1 MSEVVDHDIIEA
13 KRKRQKKKMTKILS
27 KAWGLD
33 HADPFQEMEDDE
45 IKALTT
51 GNSPMDLTSIGH
63 NLEKGVYQHGR
74 KGWEQF
80 ACDLGGIYNRYIV
93 CGKKAKLAKNHLNQ
107 VKELLSNID
116 AHLSDLAHNSK
127 PDNIVSSSSS
137 SNKQASN
144 TPTKRKVGELLL
156 DGNGTI
162 LHVPKKKNS
171 KQQNRNHGL
180 TLSQREEK
188 AMKELMDHVINCGG
202 DESQLNSF
210 RCKVEQ
216 VGERYQTAYYSE
228 QGRKFK
234 SVGEVSKFLNLSDD
248 KSTSVNSASNAARD
262 KTTIPSKRQPKN
274 SREVELEKKKLKREL
289 DKLIKNH
296 VKASKALDDFQ
307 NEQSNEQMIQM
318 DDDMI
323 PFDAKKNKVYWSILT
338 RAEMDGFPGIPVS
351 CTQEVL
357 MVWDFLCTFHRTLSL
372 HPIDLDN
379 FAAALIYKPR
389 DREND
394 ESGAPLYLIET
405 HLALLRLLL
414 NDVSSD
420 SWWWSTLETPES
432 EAKEEINK
440 GEADNIA
447 PTMKVDFAAI
457 VDYEEDPSMTRKW
470 IQALEDVRTRRA
482 NAGGAIKAIVKT
494 AVSLTCNPFVKSYL
508 RKAMRGWKG
517 SDAAF
522 TKQSVMWLIGRVREA
537 RPDLWGKQLDASIL
551 KDNKEKVVREAMLSV
566 ESLDEGEIEEHNLE
580 EIQYGDSEA
589 EDSDS
594 DEEENEVETEEDFS
608 QKPTDSNAKVSNREE
623 DLSAPVTTNIPTK
636 PPPHIVDLLLPPYKP
651 QFTAS
656 LISPFSWSYV
666 VGASVSRILHRYKR
680 LRNEVDDNLREF
692 RDFKPLSI
700 GERRRRERIAA
711 FRIFS
716 ECVAEKENGSD
727 CPIEA
732 AVDHLCSGKDYLTLS
747 ALQRLCILRVLIEAA
762 YDTQHV
768 YQCIQDNINARRT
781 ASKQLENEERRA
793 KKDAKEEAA
802 NVETAARN
810 RLAHEA
816 RDEFLSKKRRE
827 VTRNNK
833 YTNEFK
839 EGYLESLQ
847 DDEIIN
853 FDEETKAEYEA
864 LPGPK
869 QFNKNEVQAMVNKI
883 NEEAAFN
890 TTELEV
896 LTLDEIESREN
907 NTLIDMEEE
916 LASYGENDICNKR
929 EVTAKIDNLNR
940 EIKNFKEWQASL
952 PASRSEAI
960 ETLKDAIEDGTIK
973 ALRSAI
979 KVAKQALL
987 CGDDEET
994 GGMWT
999 LDLLRD
1005 AALELKQAEKRKRVT
1020 EAQKEMVGKIN
1031 KCFVRRDVIGKDRY
1045 FHNFWYFDHD
1055 DNGGIWYDANFK
1067 LHLEAGNEEEATP
1080 RMHASDIVIGAK
1092 DEEDD
1097 LRGAGDRKFLRFS
1110 RQEYHPSGEIN
1121 SLARRH
1127 NGCICSSNSMRRL
1140 LKNLDGRGHREGS
1153 LKSSLK
1159 EILEAG
1165 GYVNTDSDDA
1175 GTKDDNAVNKSGDEE
1190 HFQRAKNA
1198 VKSNSDTFNVVPNL
1212 DMIESLSSAISQ
1224 RCRLR
1229 FVADEISAPDA
1240 STYSMAT
1247 VTGWRTRKII
1257 TNYPNMDSDEP
1268 TIVEKEEVV
1277 WIAALDHGSEKELSS
1292 VELLNGLVRSKKWR
1306 HQYPGYYE
1314 HDSPLFSYRNKI
1326 GRFCGRA
1333 ADAPYASSHLFFSKL
1348 MIKREQDFYALLKSR
1363 IYDNNW
1369 GGKMGL
1375 RNAWI
1380 NSMKE
1385 NFDDINTLREGLLTL
1400 EDAFHELCG
1409 QPVIQNENENTS
1421 PKTPKEL
1428 LENDDLRCDIEL
1440 ESLGSNITGLWNSYE
1455 SRAIFRE
1462 IISNSNSLGMFAL
1475 GHDLICRN
1483 CQAYLDATKP
1493 TVTTRNASS
1502 NVSTNYDSGLYTST
1516 SSGRLTRSAFSTTDT
1531 TSQSTPGRRL
1541 NLWQQQHSDY

>member
-1 MSEVVDHDIIEA
+1 M
-13 KRKRQKKKMTKILS
+13 
-27 KAWGLD
+27 
-33 HADPFQEMEDDE
+33 
-45 IKALTT
+45 
-51 GNSPMDLTSIGH
+51 
-63 NLEKGVYQHGR
+63 
-74 KGWEQF
+74 
-80 ACDLGGIYNRYIV
+80 
-93 CGKKAKLAKNHLNQ
+93 
-107 VKELLSNID
+107 
-116 AHLSDLAHNSK
+116 
-127 PDNIVSSSSS
+127 
-137 SNKQASN
+137 
-144 TPTKRKVGELLL
+144 
-156 DGNGTI
+156 
-162 LHVPKKKNS
+162 
-171 KQQNRNHGL
+171 
-180 TLSQREEK
+180 
-188 AMKELMDHVINCGG
+188 
-202 DESQLNSF
+202 
-210 RCKVEQ
+210 
-216 VGERYQTAYYSE
+216 GERYQTAYFSE

-234 SVGEVSKFLNLSDD
+234 TVGEVSKFLNLAAAADD
-248 KSTSVNSASNAARD
+248 KSASVTTSGSQQQRD
-262 KTTIPSKRQPKN
+262 KTSLSRKRQPKN
-274 SREVELEKKKLKREL
+274 SRELELEKKKLKREL
-289 DKLIKNH
+289 DKLMKNH
-296 VKASKALDDFQ
+296 VKASKALDDFH
-307 NEQSNEQMIQM
+307 NEQSNEQTQM

-338 RAEMDGFPGIPVS
+338 RPEIDCFPGIPVS
-351 CTQEVL
+351 CTQDVL

-389 DREND
+389 DLDND

-420 SWWWSTLETPES
+420 SWWWSTLETPET
-432 EAKEEINK
+432 EAKEETVK

-457 VDYEEDPSMTRKW
+457 VDHDEDPSVTRKW

-494 AVSLTCNPFVKSYL
+494 AISLTCNPFVKSYL

-517 SDAAF
+517 NDAAF
-522 TKQSVMWLIGRVREA
+522 AKQSVMWLIGRVREA
-537 RPDLWGKQLDASIL
+537 RPDLWGKQFDSLIL
-551 KDNKEKVVREAMLSV
+551 KENKEKVVREAMLSM
-566 ESLDEGEIEEHNLE
+566 ESLDEGEIEDNLE
-580 EIQYGDSEA
+580 DIQYGDSEA

-594 DEEENEVETEEDFS
+594 DEEENEVEAEEDFS
-608 QKPTDSNAKVSNREE
+608 QKRPDSNAKVSNREE

-651 QFTAS
+651 QFNS
-656 LISPFSWSYV
+656 FLISPFSWSYI

-700 GERRRRERIAA
+700 GERRRREKISA

-716 ECVAEKENGSD
+716 ECVAEQENELE

-762 YDTQHV
+762 YDTHHI

-802 NVETAARN
+802 NVETAARE
-810 RLAHEA
+810 RLAKEA

-827 VTRNNK
+827 ISRKNK

-839 EGYLESLQ
+839 DGYLESLQ

-853 FDEETKAEYEA
+853 FDEETKAEFDA

-869 QFNKNEVQAMVNKI
+869 QFNKNEVYAMVTKI
-883 NEEAAFN
+883 NEESAFN

-916 LASYGENDICNKR
+916 LASYDENDNKR
-929 EVTAKIDNLNR
+929 EVTAKIDSLKK
-940 EIKNFKEWQASL
+940 EIKNFKEWQESL
-952 PASRSEAI
+952 PATRSDAI

-987 CGDDEET
+987 CGEDEET

-1031 KCFVRRDVIGKDRY
+1031 KCFVRRDVIGKDRF
-1045 FHNFWYFDHD
+1045 FHKFWYFDHD

-1067 LHLEAGNEEEATP
+1067 LLLEDGNNDDDATP
-1080 RMHASDIVIGAK
+1080 RMNASDIVVGAK

-1097 LRGAGDRKFLRFS
+1097 LRGAGDSRFLHFS

-1121 SLARRH
+1121 SLVRRH
-1127 NGCICSSNSMRRL
+1127 NGCICSSHSMRRL

-1165 GYVNTDSDDA
+1165 GYVNTETDDA
-1175 GTKDDNAVNKSGDEE
+1175 GTKDENTVNKSGDQE

-1198 VKSNSDTFNVVPNL
+1198 ANSNSDTFRVVANL
-1212 DMIESLSSAISQ
+1212 DMIESLSSAIGQ

-1229 FVADEISAPDA
+1229 TVADEISAPDA
-1240 STYSMAT
+1240 ATYCMAT
-1247 VTGWRTRKII
+1247 VTGWRIRKTI
-1257 TNYPNMDSDEP
+1257 TNYPNPDSDQP
-1268 TIVEKEEVV
+1268 TIVEKEQVV
-1277 WIAALDHGSEKELSS
+1277 WIAALDHGGEKELSS

-1314 HDSPLFSYRNKI
+1314 HDSPLFSYRNKL

-1333 ADAPYASSHLFFSKL
+1333 ADAPYASSRLFFSKL
-1348 MIKREQDFYALLKSR
+1348 MLKREQDLYAPLKSR
-1363 IYDNNW
+1363 TYDNHW

-1380 NSMKE
+1380 TSMKE
-1385 NFDDINTLREGLLTL
+1385 NFDDIHTLRDGLLTL

-1409 QPVIQNENENTS
+1409 QPVEEPNDNVIQKNS
-1421 PKTPKEL
+1421 PKEL

-1462 IISNSNSLGMFAL
+1462 IISNSCSLGIFAL
-1475 GHDLICRN
+1475 GLDLICRN

-1493 TVTTRNASS
+1493 TVTTRNTSS
-1502 NVSTNYDSGLYTST
+1502 NVSSNYDSGLYTT
-1516 SSGRLTRSAFSTTDT
+1516 SSGRLTRSAFSTDT
-1531 TSQSTPGRRL
+1531 NPSTPGRRL